1 VLSPFGLVPAAI
13 AGIDIAA
20 LEKSARV
27 MMHSCGPDVPPSQN
41 PGVSL
46 GLALGAAARAGR
58 DKVTILASPRVA
70 DFGAWAEQLFAES
83 TGKNG
88 KGLVP
93 IDNEPL
99 GVAQVYGDDRF
110 FIDLSLAGDDDA
122 GREAKLAKLQAAG
135 HPVARIKVET
145 PEHIGQEFFRFE
157 IATAVAGAVIGIN
170 PFDQPDVEA
179 SKVKTRELTAAFE
192 KTGALPAETPV
203 LSSKSIELYTDDANA
218 KALAAAGAGSTLE
231 NWLKAHLGRIGAGD
245 YFAVLAYVAR
255 DDANAAPLQKSR
267 LVVRDRRHVATCLE
281 FGPRFLHSTGQA
293 YKGGPDSGVFLQITA
308 DDAEDLPIPGHRASF
323 GVVKAAQARGDFDV
337 LLERGR
343 RALRAHIKG
352 NLPAGLAELEAAVQR
367 ALT

>member
-1 VLSPFGLVPAAI
+1 
-13 AGIDIAA
+13 
-20 LEKSARV
+20 
-27 MMHSCGPDVPPSQN
+27 VPPSQN
-41 PGVSL
+41 PGVAL

-58 DKVTILASPRVA
+58 DKVTLLAPPRLA

-88 KGLVP
+88 KGLIP
-93 IDNEPL
+93 IDGEPL
-99 GVAQVYGDDRF
+99 GVPQLYGDDRF
-110 FIDLSLAGDDDA
+110 FIDLTLDGEADSGH
-122 GREAKLAKLQAAG
+122 EAKLAKLQAAG
-135 HPVARIKVET
+135 HPLVRIALESA
-145 PEHIGQEFFRFE
+145 EHIGQEFFRFE

-192 KTGALPAETPV
+192 KTGALPAETPAF
-203 LSSKSIELYTDDANA
+203 SGKSIDLYTDDANA
-218 KALAAAGAGSTLE
+218 KALRAAGAGSTLDS
-231 NWLKAHLGRIGAGD
+231 WLKAHLGRIGAGD
-245 YFAVLAYVAR
+245 YVAMLAYIAR
-255 DDANAAPLQKSR
+255 NDANAAPLRRAR
-267 LVVRDRRHVATCLE
+267 LAVRDRRHVATCLE

-308 DDAEDLPIPGHRASF
+308 DDAEDLPIPAYRASF

-352 NLPAGLAELEAAVQR
+352 DLPAGLAELEAAIQR
-367 ALT
+367 VLA